1 MSHTAIEQS
10 TARPLTSLSEDE
22 EMFRASVREFA
33 EGELKP
39 RVEEMDESA
48 KLDPALIKQC
58 FDLGLMGIETP
69 EEYNGA
75 GAGFFTAILAVEELS
90 RVDPSVGVLVDVQN
104 TLVNNALLR
113 WGNEEQKKKYL
124 SQLSQER
131 VGAYA
136 LSEANSGSDAFAL
149 QTRAREEGDHFLL
162 NGRKLWIT
170 NGNEAE
176 IFIVFANANPEAGYR
191 GITAFI
197 VEKSFEGFSVG
208 KKENKLGIRASST
221 TEIIL
226 DDCRVPKENVLGEVG
241 KGYKVSIETL
251 NEGRIGIGAQMI
263 GIARGALGAALLYT
277 GERQQFDKPV
287 NEFQGVQ
294 FQLAEMAT
302 ELEAARLLVYNAAR
316 LKDAGQPFVKEAA
329 MAKLYSSRAAER
341 IASRAIEL
349 YGGYG
354 FVKDYPVEK
363 FWRDSKIGAIYEGT
377 SNMQLQTIAKL
388 LIGGKQPLV
397 V

>member
-1 MSHTAIEQS
+1 MSQSQFAIEQR
-10 TARPLTSLSEDE
+10 TCRPLTTLSEDE
-22 EMFRASVREFA
+22 QMFRASVREFA
-33 EGELKP
+33 DGELRP
-39 RVEEMDESA
+39 RVEPMEEHA
-48 KLDPALIKQC
+48 KLDPTLIKQC

-69 EEYNGA
+69 EEYGGA
-75 GAGFFTAILAVEELS
+75 GASFFTAILAVEELS
-90 RVDPSVGVLVDVQN
+90 RVDASVGVLVDVQN
-104 TLVNNALLR
+104 TLVNNALIH
-113 WGNEEQKKKYL
+113 WGTEEQKKEYL
-124 SQLSQER
+124 PQLATTK

-136 LSEANSGSDAFAL
+136 LSEAGSGSDAFAM
-149 QTRAREEGDHFLL
+149 QTRAVDDGDHFII

-197 VEKSFEGFSVG
+197 IEKSTAGFSVG

-221 TEIIL
+221 VELIL
-226 DDCRVPKENVLGEVG
+226 EDCRVSKENVVGEIG

-263 GIARGALGAALLYT
+263 GIASGALAAALAYT
-277 GERQQFDKPV
+277 AEREQFGKSI
-287 NEFQGVQ
+287 NQFQAVQ
-294 FQLAEMAT
+294 FQLADMAT

-316 LKDAGQPFVKEAA
+316 MKDAGQNFVKEAA
-329 MAKLYSSRAAER
+329 MAKLFASRTAER
-341 IASRAIEL
+341 ISSKAIEL
-349 YGGYG
+349 FGGYG

-363 FWRDSKIGAIYEGT
+363 FWRDSKIGSIYEGT

-388 LIGGKQPLV
+388 LIGK
-397 V
+397 

>member
-1 MSHTAIEQS
+1 MSQSQIAIEQR
-10 TARPLTSLSEDE
+10 TCRPLTTLSEDE
-22 EMFRASVREFA
+22 QMFRASVREFA
-33 EGELKP
+33 DGELRP
-39 RVEEMDESA
+39 RVDEMEEHA
-48 KLDPALIKQC
+48 KLDPTLIKQC

-69 EEYNGA
+69 EEYGGA
-75 GAGFFTAILAVEELS
+75 GATFFTAILAVEELS
-90 RVDPSVGVLVDVQN
+90 RVDASVGVLVDVQN
-104 TLVNNALLR
+104 TLVNNALVR
-113 WGNEEQKKKYL
+113 WGTEEQKQKYL
-124 SQLSQER
+124 PQLATQK

-136 LSEANSGSDAFAL
+136 LSEAGSGSDAFAM
-149 QTRAREEGDHFLL
+149 QTRAVEDGDHFVI

-170 NGNEAE
+170 NGNEAD

-191 GITAFI
+191 GITAFV
-197 VEKSFEGFSVG
+197 VEKSTAGFSVG

-221 TEIIL
+221 VELIL
-226 DDCRVPKENVLGEVG
+226 EDCRVSKEDVIGEIG

-263 GIARGALGAALLYT
+263 GIASGALDAALSYT
-277 GERQQFDKPV
+277 TEREQFGKSI
-287 NEFQGVQ
+287 NQFQGVQ

-316 LKDAGQPFVKEAA
+316 MKDAGQNFVKEAA
-329 MAKLYSSRAAER
+329 MAKLFSSRAAER
-341 IASRAIEL
+341 ISSKAIEL
-349 YGGYG
+349 FGGYG

-388 LIGGKQPLV
+388 MIGK
-397 V
+397 